1 MWSFI
6 MMGYSPKSFEAVRAN
21 RQPLLTALA
30 ALGITELVVRYE
42 GGGDSG
48 DVCELDVFPVELAN
62 TQILETL
69 KTQQLAY
76 QCLAG
81 EYRKTDAQEA
91 EYHYFLEEQQLSV
104 HDALRDFT
112 LTWVDAHHGGWE
124 NNDGGSGTVTISV
137 TEGIFRLEH
146 IEYYTESTGYE
157 HEL

>member
-1 MWSFI
+1 

-21 RQPLLTALA
+21 RQPLLTALT

-48 DVCELDVFPVELAN
+48 DVCELDVFPAELAN

-124 NNDGGSGTVTISV
+124 NNDGGSGTVTINV
-137 TEGIFRLEH
+137 AEGIFRLEH